1 MYFDLF
7 SFIEVPLV
15 GVYQKASKRKLF
27 GQPGDQALGN
37 KALPIIL
44 IMVITSIF
52 FITLFHCSSVK

>member
-7 SFIEVPLV
+7 SFIEVSLV
-15 GVYQKASKRKLF
+15 SASQKASKRKLF

-44 IMVITSIF
+44 SMVITSIF
-52 FITLFHCSSVK
+52 FITLPQ